1 MLGDFLD
8 LDRCPQCK
16 TANPT
21 LEHRWEAMNAHGLL
35 TGIFQCSKCSNY
47 IFIQYWGF
55 GESSSVKIYPNMT
68 IHIDGN
74 IPQSAARFLK
84 QAIETPG
91 SPDASIMTSA
101 SALDMMLQEHDLKAG
116 TLHVRIDQAAEQ
128 HLITEDMANW
138 GHHVRLEANDSRH
151 PETEK
156 TAPTQ
161 EDAEQNLEFVLA
173 LAEIL
178 FVLPARVTRGLAQ
191 TQTQE

>member
-21 LEHRWEAMNAHGLL
+21 LEYCYERVNENKEPS
-35 TGIFQCSKCSNY
+35 GIFKCSKCTNSV
-47 IFIQYWGF
+47 FIEHF
-55 GESSSVKIYPNMT
+55 FHHDAIEINIYPSM
-68 IHIDGN
+68 ISHVDEN
-74 IPQSAARFLK
+74 IPQSAARYLK
-84 QAIETPG
+84 QAIETLG

-101 SALDMMLQEHDLKAG
+101 SALDMMLQEHDLNAG
-116 TLHVRIDQAAEQ
+116 TLHERINKAAEQ

-156 TAPTQ
+156 TASTQ
-161 EDAEQNLEFVLA
+161 EDAEQSLEFVLA